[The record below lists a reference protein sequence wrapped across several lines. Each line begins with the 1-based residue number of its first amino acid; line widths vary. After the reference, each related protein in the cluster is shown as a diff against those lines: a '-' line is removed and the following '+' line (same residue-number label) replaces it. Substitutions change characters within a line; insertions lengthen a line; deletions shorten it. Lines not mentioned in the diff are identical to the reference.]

1 MTAEEARKISKENN
15 KDYIV
20 ENILETIQKVAY
32 TGEFKVD
39 IRGYGF
45 SSTSYYANGLTGE
58 QENII
63 REIENL
69 GYKAEMH
76 VEDRQ
81 FVDIFLR
88 VSWE

>member
-20 ENILETIQKVAY
+20 ENILETVQKVAHK
-32 TGEFKVD
+32 GEFQVD

-45 SSTSYYANGLTGE
+45 GSTSYYANGLTEE
-58 QENII
+58 QGKII

-76 VEDRQ
+76 VEERQ

-88 VSWE
+88 ISW